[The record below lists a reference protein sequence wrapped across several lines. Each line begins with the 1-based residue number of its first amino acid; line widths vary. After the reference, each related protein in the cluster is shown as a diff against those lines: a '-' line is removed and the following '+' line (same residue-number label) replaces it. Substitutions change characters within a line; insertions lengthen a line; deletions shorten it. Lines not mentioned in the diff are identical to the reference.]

1 MMSNL
6 YLVNFYNGFI
16 IHLLPFFLL
25 SAAISSLLIGISYL
39 VANQNMDLEKTSG
52 YECGF
57 DPFNDARD
65 PFYIQFYII
74 ALLFIIFDIE
84 VIFFIPFIASLKY
97 LSIIGYYSMFLFI
110 ILLIVSLYHEWNKK
124 CIEF

>member
-1 MMSNL
+1 MYL
-6 YLVNFYNGFI
+6 YLYNYYSGYI
-16 IHLLPFFLL
+16 IYLFPFFLM
-25 SAAISSLLIGISYL
+25 SFGISSLLIGIAYII
-39 VANQNMDLEKTSG
+39 AYQNMDLEKTSG

-84 VIFFIPFIASLKY
+84 VIFFVPFIASLPY
-97 LSIIGYYSMFLFI
+97 ISPIGYYFMIIFI
-110 ILLIVSLYHEWNKK
+110 LLLIVSLYHEWNKK

>member
-1 MMSNL
+1 MFLYLINL
-6 YLVNFYNGFI
+6 YNGYI
-16 IHLLPFFLL
+16 IYLLPFFLL
-25 SAAISSLLIGISYL
+25 SFGISALLVGISYI
-39 VANQNMDLEKTSG
+39 VALQNMDLEKTSG

-84 VIFFIPFIASLKY
+84 VIFFVPFIAALKY
-97 LSIIGYYSMFLFI
+97 ISFIGYYTMITFI
-110 ILLIVSLYHEWNKK
+110 ILLIVSLFHEWNKK

>member
-1 MMSNL
+1 MLLYLFNL
-6 YLVNFYNGFI
+6 YNHYI
-16 IHLLPFFLL
+16 IYLLPFFLL
-25 SAAISSLLIGISYL
+25 SFGISALLVAISYI
-39 VANQNMDLEKTSG
+39 VALQNMDLEKTSG

-84 VIFFIPFIASLKY
+84 VIFFVPFIASIQY
-97 LSIIGYYSMFLFI
+97 ISFIGYYTMITFI
-110 ILLIVSLYHEWNKK
+110 VLLIVSLFHEWNKK

>member
-1 MMSNL
+1 MFL
-6 YLVNFYNGFI
+6 YLVNLYNGYI
-16 IHLLPFFLL
+16 IYLLPFFLI
-25 SAAISSLLIGISYL
+25 SFGISSLFIAISYL
-39 VANQNMDLEKTSG
+39 VALQNMDLEKTSG

-84 VIFFIPFIASLKY
+84 VIFFVPFIASLQY
-97 LSIIGYYSMFLFI
+97 LSLIGYYTMISF
-110 ILLIVSLYHEWNKK
+110 ILLLIISLYHEWNKK

>member
-1 MMSNL
+1 M
-6 YLVNFYNGFI
+6 YLVIYNLINHNI
-16 IHLLPFFLL
+16 IYLFPYFLL
-25 SAAISSLLIGISYL
+25 SFALSCLLIGISYL

-84 VIFFIPFIASLKY
+84 VIFFLPFIAALKY
-97 LSIIGYYSMFLFI
+97 ITFIGYSFMLLFI
-110 ILLIVSLYHEWNKK
+110 LMLIISLYHEWNKK

>member
-1 MMSNL
+1 MYLFLVNL
-6 YLVNFYNGFI
+6 YNGYI
-16 IHLLPFFLL
+16 IYLLPFFLL
-25 SAAISSLLIGISYL
+25 SFGISALLIALSYL
-39 VANQNMDLEKTSG
+39 IALQNMDLEKTSG

-84 VIFFIPFIASLKY
+84 VIFFVPFIAALKY
-97 LSIIGYYSMFLFI
+97 LTFLGYYTMACFVV
-110 ILLIVSLYHEWNKK
+110 LLIISLYHEWNKK
-124 CIEF
+124 CIDF

>member
-1 MMSNL
+1 MLL
-6 YLVNFYNGFI
+6 YLVNLFNGYI
-16 IHLLPFFLL
+16 VYLLPFFLL
-25 SAAISSLLIGISYL
+25 AFGISFLLVAISYI
-39 VANQNMDLEKTSG
+39 VAIQNMDLEKTSG

-84 VIFFIPFIASLKY
+84 VIFFVPFIASIKY
-97 LSIIGYYSMFLFI
+97 ITVYGYYTMISFI

>member
-1 MMSNL
+1 MFL
-6 YLVNFYNGFI
+6 YLFNFHHGYI
-16 IHLLPFFLL
+16 IYLLPFFLL
-25 SAAISSLLIGISYL
+25 SLGISFLFIGIAYVL
-39 VANQNMDLEKTSG
+39 ANQNMDIEKTSG

-84 VIFFIPFIASLKY
+84 VIFFLPFVASLPY
-97 LSIIGYYSMFLFI
+97 IIPLGYYFMVLFI
-110 ILLIVSLYHEWNKK
+110 LLLIVSLYHEWNKK

>member
-1 MMSNL
+1 MNL
-6 YLVNFYNGFI
+6 IIYNLINNNI
-16 IHLLPFFLL
+16 IYLLPYFLL
-25 SAAISSLLIGISYL
+25 AFGISTLLIALSYML
-39 VANQNMDLEKTSG
+39 VSQNMDLEKTSG

-84 VIFFIPFIASLKY
+84 VIFFIPFISSLKY
-97 LSIIGYYSMFLFI
+97 INWFGYFFMILFI
-110 ILLIVSLYHEWNKK
+110 LMLIISLYHEWNKK

>member
-1 MMSNL
+1 M
-6 YLVNFYNGFI
+6 YLVVYNLINHNI
-16 IHLLPFFLL
+16 IYLFPYFLL
-25 SAAISSLLIGISYL
+25 SFALSCLLIGISYL

-84 VIFFIPFIASLKY
+84 VIFFLPFIAALKY
-97 LSIIGYYSMFLFI
+97 ITLIGYSFMLLFI
-110 ILLIVSLYHEWNKK
+110 LMLIISLYHEWNKK

>member
-1 MMSNL
+1 MMLILLNL
-6 YLVNFYNGFI
+6 KNGYI
-16 IHLLPFFLL
+16 IYLLPFFLL
-25 SAAISSLLIGISYL
+25 SIGISTLLIGISYII
-39 VANQNMDLEKTSG
+39 ANQNMDIEKTSG

-74 ALLFIIFDIE
+74 GLLFIIFDIE
-84 VIFFIPFIASLKY
+84 VIFFIPFVASLQY
-97 LSIIGYYSMFLFI
+97 LSTIAYYSMFFFI
-110 ILLIVSLYHEWNKK
+110 ILLIISLYHEWNKK